1 MTRRLPQ
8 NTAFTIMLKVFS
20 NSDHISPSS
29 GSTVGVKIS
38 KAGAAFINPNAGATN
53 AAEVDSTNG
62 PGWYKYSADSTDLNT
77 LGDFVIRATAT
88 SCDPSEQVCMVVAAT
103 AAVNMTQIAGVA
115 VDTTSPQLGVRVNN
129 IVANAVDT
137 TSAQLG
143 VRLVNIGASAIDTTS
158 PQLGVRVV
166 NIGASAVDTTSA
178 QLGVRVNVITSGS
191 INSVA
196 DGLLDR
202 DMSVGGDTGSTTTR
216 TVRQS
221 LRFLRNKWTISAG
234 SLSVFKED
242 DSTVSWTAAVTT
254 DSTALPIV
262 TNDPAG

>member
-8 NTAFTIMLKVFS
+8 STSATIMLKVFA

-103 AAVNMTQIAGVA
+103 AGVNMTQIAGVA

-129 IVANAVDT
+129 IVAAAV
-137 TSAQLG
+137 
-143 VRLVNIGASAIDTTS
+143 DTTS
-158 PQLGVRVV
+158 PQLGVRIV

-178 QLGVRVNVITSGS
+178 QLGVRVNVITAGS
-191 INSVA
+191 VNSVA

-202 DMSVGGDTGSTTTR
+202 DMSLGGDTGSTTVR

-221 LRFLRNKWTISAG
+221 LRFLRNKWSISAG
-234 SLSVFKED
+234 TLTVFKED
-242 DSTVSWTAAVTT
+242 DTATSWTAAVTT